1 MRRINLLS
9 LMVLL
14 FFSCTKNK
22 EDVSPDLKGGTEYT
36 VTFKI
41 DWNSKDFPKDYPSNA
56 HFSRLIGWS
65 HDAEQTFF
73 KTGTQASAGI
83 KNMAETGG
91 TSPLSTELNELVEAK
106 QGLNYFIAGGL
117 GSGTGEIVLTVEVT
131 EEFPAVTLATM
142 VAPSPDWYITV
153 VNINLVENNLFV
165 SEKTVEAYVY
175 DAGTDN
181 GTTFKS
187 PNQTSDPQQPIILF
201 VDAPLGDGE
210 ALNATIATV
219 TFTKL

>member
-73 KTGTQASAGI
+73 KTGTQASSGI

-91 TSPLSTELNELVEAK
+91 TSPLRTDLNELVEAK
-106 QGLNYFIAGGL
+106 
-117 GSGTGEIVLTVEVT
+117 
-131 EEFPAVTLATM
+131 
-142 VAPSPDWYITV
+142 
-153 VNINLVENNLFV
+153 
-165 SEKTVEAYVY
+165 
-175 DAGTDN
+175 
-181 GTTFKS
+181 
-187 PNQTSDPQQPIILF
+187 
-201 VDAPLGDGE
+201 
-210 ALNATIATV
+210 
-219 TFTKL
+219 

>member
-106 QGLNYFIAGGL
+106 
-117 GSGTGEIVLTVEVT
+117 
-131 EEFPAVTLATM
+131 
-142 VAPSPDWYITV
+142 
-153 VNINLVENNLFV
+153 
-165 SEKTVEAYVY
+165 
-175 DAGTDN
+175 
-181 GTTFKS
+181 
-187 PNQTSDPQQPIILF
+187 
-201 VDAPLGDGE
+201 
-210 ALNATIATV
+210 
-219 TFTKL
+219 

>member
-1 MRRINLLS
+1 
-9 LMVLL
+9 
-14 FFSCTKNK
+14 
-22 EDVSPDLKGGTEYT
+22 
-36 VTFKI
+36 
-41 DWNSKDFPKDYPSNA
+41 
-56 HFSRLIGWS
+56 
-65 HDAEQTFF
+65 
-73 KTGTQASAGI
+73 
-83 KNMAETGG
+83 
-91 TSPLSTELNELVEAK
+91 
-106 QGLNYFIAGGL
+106 
-117 GSGTGEIVLTVEVT
+117 
-131 EEFPAVTLATM
+131 M

-181 GTTFKS
+181 GTTFNS
-187 PNQTSDPQQPIILF
+187 PKQTTDPQQPISLF